1 MRIQRI
7 EFVSVCDAPTYSHQC
22 ADGSSYAFG
31 VPFGHNVSTYLYIFF
46 FFFLDIV
53 VKLNNEYSI
62 LVRYVEILERLRTF
76 KPFKTH
82 HQYTKKMADNSGTNE
97 STGSG
102 SSGSTGSSSNTE
114 GNAGQQTGG
123 SVLTFMLSKKIESAL
138 WITRIFTIVCTF
150 LFFFPIVGGGP
161 YGFYQRALISNA
173 ATSALRLHQRLPNF
187 QLNRQFLSLLLAED
201 SCHYLIYSLMF
212 MNSYPLTMSLIPI
225 CLYAVLHAC
234 NFTVQ
239 ILNVMGPQSI
249 QFVRNMITKLQAQQ
263 VSILRFIACTEIF
276 IMPAVFLMTF
286 TTLFHELRV
295 TIEYLCNKPQ
305 CPAMVRNMLTKIIA
319 FISRLAPTYSD
330 TASNINRRQHSDTAR
345 NIHRRQISRCQY
357 SDTTGNI
364 NKCLTSKC
372 QHNDTTR
379 NINILEISRC
389 QEIEITRNINKLQT
403 STRQYSDKTMNM
415 HRHQTSRCQHSDTTR
430 NIKHIR
436 YPNVSTVTQLGTYK
450 DIRYTD
456 VGQCNN

>member
-1 MRIQRI
+1 M
-7 EFVSVCDAPTYSHQC
+7 
-22 ADGSSYAFG
+22 
-31 VPFGHNVSTYLYIFF
+31 
-46 FFFLDIV
+46 
-53 VKLNNEYSI
+53 
-62 LVRYVEILERLRTF
+62 
-76 KPFKTH
+76 
-82 HQYTKKMADNSGTNE
+82 MADNSGTNE

-123 SVLTFMLSKKIESAL
+123 SVLTLMLSKKIESAL
-138 WITRIFTIVCTF
+138 WITRIFTIACTF
-150 LFFFPIVGGGP
+150 LFFFPIVGGSP

-263 VSILRFIACTEIF
+263 ISILRFIACTEIF

-286 TTLFHELRV
+286 TGKCSLFLPIIYYRFLLLRYSSRRNPYCRTLFHELRV

-305 CPAMVRNMLTKIIA
+305 CPAMVKNMLTKIIA
-319 FISRLAPTYSD
+319 FISRLAPTV
-330 TASNINRRQHSDTAR
+330 A
-345 NIHRRQISRCQY
+345 
-357 SDTTGNI
+357 
-364 NKCLTSKC
+364 
-372 QHNDTTR
+372 
-379 NINILEISRC
+379 
-389 QEIEITRNINKLQT
+389 
-403 STRQYSDKTMNM
+403 
-415 HRHQTSRCQHSDTTR
+415 
-430 NIKHIR
+430 
-436 YPNVSTVTQLGTYK
+436 
-450 DIRYTD
+450 
-456 VGQCNN
+456 